1 MRILP
6 LVDES
11 PELAGAVDVRV
22 SYTRARRAMYLARAY
37 AHPSTKKWAE
47 ALALERA
54 GQLHIREARSVL
66 STLDAATSTLEPS
79 TDNQETDTGPA
90 GTFYPLPSSRLDAL
104 EAELAADALAAK
116 TAWFAYN
123 GGQLES
129 APSQEK
135 GKHKKP
141 LFFDIA
147 LNYVTLDM
155 DALAARAGKAP
166 TAPQGSS
173 SAAAKSKNVPTSAAG
188 ASSKVS
194 ASLGVPGH
202 EKKTAEEERAATPE
216 PEPAKSGGG
225 GLGGLLGGWW
235 GRK

>member
-1 MRILP
+1 MYP
-6 LVDES
+6 
-11 PELAGAVDVRV
+11 AG
-22 SYTRARRAMYLARAY
+22 AY

-47 ALALERA
+47 AVALERA

-66 STLDAATSTLEPS
+66 STLHAATSTLEPLN
-79 TDNQETDTGPA
+79 DDQEMDTGPA
-90 GTFYPLPSSRLDAL
+90 GTFYPLPSPRLDAL
-104 EAELAADALAAK
+104 EAELVADALAAK

-147 LNYVTLDM
+147 LNYVTLDS
-155 DALAARAGKAP
+155 DALIARAGKAL

-173 SAAAKSKNVPTSAAG
+173 CSSSATAKSKNVATSATR
-188 ASSKVS
+188 ASTKAS

-202 EKKTAEEERAATPE
+202 EQKATEERAATPE
-216 PEPAKSGGG
+216 PEPAKLSGGG
-225 GLGGLLGGWW
+225 RLGGLLSGW
-235 GRK
+235 